1 MGAMGIIGVGGS
13 NGNYGSYGGAAI
25 ALVVVIFRGFYV
37 FDVFVFLLLEERL
50 EAWDVAGAVG
60 RGVGSWCA
68 VGVEP
73 YGVPSGIQC
82 AADVCVGVVSYHK
95 AVAGGAW

>member
-1 MGAMGIIGVGGS
+1 MGLEWFGFCGRGEFGNYRS
-13 NGNYGSYGGAAI
+13 YGNYGNYGSYGGAAI

-37 FDVFVFLLLEERL
+37 FDVFVFLLLEECL

-82 AADVCVGVVSYHK
+82 AADDHVG
-95 AVAGGAW
+95 